1 MYIIIRN
8 MNLEIRRLFDFPY
21 NQLKKNP
28 DIKVFNTKYDG
39 KWVSETI
46 TTFVEKFNLLSK
58 ALLEIG
64 VQKGDK
70 ISITT
75 DRNRTEWHLMDYA
88 IQQVGAV
95 SVPIYPTISDADLRY
110 ICKQSEIKYSFV
122 SNEELY
128 KTMLEVK
135 ETTPTL
141 QEIYTFDT
149 VSNAK
154 SIHDLLEIGQKSTKE
169 AALEAVK
176 ATVQNGDLA
185 TIIYT
190 SGTTGNPK
198 GVMLSHQNLI
208 SNSLEA
214 VNFVPEGYRVTLSF
228 LPICHVFERMA
239 TYCYM
244 HDGVETYF
252 AESID
257 KLAENAKEV
266 QPHLMTVV
274 PRLLEKI
281 YDKIIVK
288 AQELSLPKRII
299 FKWAL
304 RVANKYE
311 PYTEQNSFYLWRLKV
326 ARKLVFSKWQEAL
339 GGRIKGLICGSA
351 PMAPN
356 LIRIFMAAGLPILE
370 GYGMT
375 EASPIIAGAKLE
387 KGAYEVGTCGRIMPN
402 MEVKFAEDG
411 EILAKGDNIMMGY
424 YKEPQLT
431 EEAFDSEGFF
441 KTGDIGNLTSLGLLK
456 ITDRKKEIFKTSG
469 GKYVA
474 PQMIESLMK
483 TSQFIEQ
490 AMVVGAGEKMP
501 CAFILPEFEY
511 IKKWITHKGLNID
524 ITSKKAIVGS
534 KEVIERIQRAI
545 DEINLELGNWEQIKK
560 FVLVPDDWT
569 IESGLVT
576 PTLKLRRKLILE
588 KYRPQYEKMYGRA

>member
-1 MYIIIRN
+1 

>member
-1 MYIIIRN
+1 

-39 KWVSETI
+39 KWVSETL

-95 SVPIYPTISDADLRY
+95 SVPIYPTISDSDLRY

-128 KTMLEVK
+128 KTMLDVK

-169 AALEAVK
+169 AELETVK

-214 VNFVPEGYRVTLSF
+214 VNFIPEGYRVTLSF

-244 HDGVETYF
+244 YDGVETYF

-311 PYTEQNSFYLWRLKV
+311 PYTEQNSFYLWRLKI

-356 LIRIFMAAGLPILE
+356 LIRIFMAAGLPVLE

-387 KGAYEVGTCGRIMPN
+387 KGGYEIGTCGRILPN